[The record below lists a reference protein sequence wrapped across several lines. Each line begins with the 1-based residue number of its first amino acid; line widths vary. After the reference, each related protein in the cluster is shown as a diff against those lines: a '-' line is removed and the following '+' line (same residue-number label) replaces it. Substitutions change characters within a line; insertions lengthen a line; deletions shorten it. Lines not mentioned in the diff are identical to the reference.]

1 MTQRDAKE
9 SRSRSPPVQRSK
21 APGTLWAAGL
31 SPRRPRSLRLVLRVW
46 EDPTPETGRY
56 ATSRGTRC
64 PQAPVN
70 GADATC
76 GGRPAGG
83 GPGPPTT
90 HAPATCASSSTA
102 DQSADPA
109 GMVLDAFLRLD
120 LATAQELGVALLAAA
135 ERHGDEVILVEAKYA
150 MGVTSFWA
158 GRFREARD
166 HLQQA
171 IDRYA
176 PERHE
181 THVTLY
187 SQDPKVVCLSRL
199 AWTLWFL
206 GRRDEAADARDT
218 AVSLGDTLGH
228 PLSRCYAYFYGA
240 IVSQELGDEASRAR
254 LVAAAETIATDAR
267 VDVLRGW
274 SVLLA
279 HAASALRGD
288 RVALAA
294 MVRAI
299 SGFEERGQT
308 LLMAY
313 FRSLLG
319 RAYLVAGDPERGLEA
334 VAGALVDPDRTGF
347 RYLKSELHGLR
358 GELLAA
364 SGADAARIDGA
375 FDLAR
380 DIACRQEAEPL
391 E

>member
-46 EDPTPETGRY
+46 EGPTPETGRY

-135 ERHGDEVILVEAKYA
+135 ERHGDEVIFVEAEYA

-199 AWTLWFL
+199 AWTSGFSAGATRPPTRATRPCRSVTRSAPTEPLL
-206 GRRDEAADARDT
+206 RLLLRRHRET
-218 AVSLGDTLGH
+218 
-228 PLSRCYAYFYGA
+228 
-240 IVSQELGDEASRAR
+240 RAR
-254 LVAAAETIATDAR
+254 R
-267 VDVLRGW
+267 RG
-274 SVLLA
+274 V
-279 HAASALRGD
+279 
-288 RVALAA
+288 
-294 MVRAI
+294 
-299 SGFEERGQT
+299 
-308 LLMAY
+308 
-313 FRSLLG
+313 
-319 RAYLVAGDPERGLEA
+319 
-334 VAGALVDPDRTGF
+334 
-347 RYLKSELHGLR
+347 
-358 GELLAA
+358 
-364 SGADAARIDGA
+364 
-375 FDLAR
+375 
-380 DIACRQEAEPL
+380 
-391 E
+391 